1 MGSRGQRGKACRPF
15 TTSESTRGRK
25 YRIRGTTRFSEAIE
39 QVVKLG
45 PNGKLV
51 VITVYRP

>member
-1 MGSRGQRGKACRPF
+1 VSAVYHERVDR
-15 TTSESTRGRK
+15 ERK